1 MDTSTRT
8 FICKTQTQTLV
19 VEHCHNTIKA
29 RQYCESFGHTVV
41 NVTRL
46 LPEGAKIVEVNTDK
60 ATDKT
65 IRTVCAFAGINYTYQ
80 KGKKELKKLLEENNL
95 FMKNGYYDTWLTGAC
110 DM

>member
-1 MDTSTRT
+1 MKTSTRT

-41 NVTRL
+41 SVTRL
-46 LPEGAKIVEVNTDK
+46 LPESARIVNVMTDK

-65 IRTVCAFAGINYTYQ
+65 IRTVCEFLGVDYTYQ
-80 KGKKELKKLLEENNL
+80 KGKKELKKLLQENNL
-95 FMKNGYYDTWLTGAC
+95 FMKNGFYDTWYTGSC